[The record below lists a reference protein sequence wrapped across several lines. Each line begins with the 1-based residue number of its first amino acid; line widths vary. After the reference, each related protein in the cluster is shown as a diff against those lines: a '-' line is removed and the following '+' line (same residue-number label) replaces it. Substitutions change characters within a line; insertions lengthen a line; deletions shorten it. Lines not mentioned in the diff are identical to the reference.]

1 MKKSIYI
8 LFVAISTIFSSC
20 TDVVDVDVPN
30 GGARLVVEASI
41 NWEKGTTGNEQTI
54 KLSTSTAY
62 FDSNAVIPAT
72 GATVTVTKE
81 NDGAQFVFA
90 DQNNG
95 EYTTTNFVPEIGAVY
110 TLNIVYNGETYAA
123 TETLI
128 GFTEINSVSQEE
140 GFNEGEYRVRVLF
153 DDPADEVN
161 YYMGEFVQDNL
172 AVPSLASIRD
182 EFVNGNEAFVLHF
195 DEKNVPGTDIDIKV
209 FGISERFYFYIEQLI
224 QQSGT
229 QGGAGGPFQTT
240 PAQLKGNCVNVNNA
254 NEEVLGYFRL
264 SQFARTS
271 YTIQ

>member
-8 LFVAISTIFSSC
+8 LFIAISTIFSSC

-62 FDSNAVIPAT
+62 FDSNAVVPAT
-72 GATVTVTKE
+72 GATVSVTKE
-81 NDGAQFVFA
+81 NDGAQFVFT

-110 TLNIVYNGETYAA
+110 TLNIVYNGETYSA

-128 GFTEINSVSQEE
+128 GFTEINSVTQEE
-140 GFNEGEYRVRVLF
+140 GFNEDEYRVRVLF

-161 YYMGEFVQDNL
+161 YYMGEFIQDNL
-172 AVPSLASIRD
+172 AVPSLSSIRD

-240 PAQLKGNCVNVNNA
+240 PAQLKGNCVNVNDS